1 MKLEI
6 LKDNKTTKARV
17 RSIMIVSNHMG
28 AQWVEKGWAKDLS
41 NPIQEEEDDVNEA
54 DALGEIEMLLE
65 DEGFKLDQEHPKK
78 NNRWQLPATLK
89 VTCLAFTSAQMM
101 VHPTP

>member
-17 RSIMIVSNHMG
+17 GSIMIVSNHMG

-54 DALGEIEMLLE
+54 DAFEEIEIILE
-65 DEGFKLDQEHPKK
+65 DEGFELDQEHPKEK
-78 NNRWQLPATLK
+78 
-89 VTCLAFTSAQMM
+89 
-101 VHPTP
+101 

>member
-17 RSIMIVSNHMG
+17 GAIMIVSNHMG

-41 NPIQEEEDDVNEA
+41 NPIQEEEA
-54 DALGEIEMLLE
+54 DPDQMDLLDEIEIVLE
-65 DEGFKLDQEHPKK
+65 DEGYELDQEQPKED
-78 NNRWQLPATLK
+78 
-89 VTCLAFTSAQMM
+89 
-101 VHPTP
+101 

>member
-17 RSIMIVSNHMG
+17 GSIMIVSNHMG

-41 NPIQEEEDDVNEA
+41 NPIQEDDDANEA
-54 DALGEIEMLLE
+54 DALEEIEILLE
-65 DEGFKLDQEHPKK
+65 DEGFELDQEHPKEK
-78 NNRWQLPATLK
+78 
-89 VTCLAFTSAQMM
+89 
-101 VHPTP
+101 

>member
-17 RSIMIVSNHMG
+17 GAIMIVSNHMG

-41 NPIQEEEDDVNEA
+41 NPIQQDDDANEA
-54 DALGEIEMLLE
+54 DALEEIEILLE
-65 DEGFKLDQEHPKK
+65 DEGFELDQEHPKEK
-78 NNRWQLPATLK
+78 
-89 VTCLAFTSAQMM
+89 
-101 VHPTP
+101 